1 MKTDLFLSS
10 DLIRFVSYVLV
21 SAEWKINGVIYLLLP
36 LCVSKCFNQNDRL
49 NNQVSINVNELMHE

>member
-21 SAEWKINGVIYLLLP
+21 SAEWKINGAIYLLLP
-36 LCVSKCFNQNDRL
+36 LRVSKYFNQNRL